1 MRKNIGAAD
10 RIIRSL
16 FTSALVLLM
25 VTHAITGRGA
35 LFLGWGL
42 AAVLAISVPIV
53 LLFLAIQRLFREGA
67 LAGAIK

>member
-42 AAVLAISVPIV
+42 AAVLAIIALDETCPLY
-53 LLFLAIQRLFREGA
+53 LLLVISTRRKTRL
-67 LAGAIK
+67 

>member
-42 AAVLAISVPIV
+42 AAVLAIIALDETCPLY
-53 LLFLAIQRLFREGA
+53 LLLGISTRRKTRL
-67 LAGAIK
+67 